1 MPRIEGLEAD
11 EDGLQ
16 HRAIEDY
23 LKTIYRLAQAES
35 PVSTSRIARERDV
48 KPASATG
55 MVQRLAKLGLL
66 AYRKREGV
74 TLTPAGEKIA
84 LEVLRHHRLIE
95 AYLIEALGFGW
106 DEVHEQADLLE
117 HVISEKLE
125 AHIARAL
132 NHPEFDP
139 HGDPIP
145 SARGELPAHKGQPLS
160 NLQEGEIAQILHI
173 EDEPR
178 TIYEQLT
185 ALGIYPGMEVY
196 VMDVAEGK
204 ITFAA
209 NGEECTLTPL
219 FAASITVEL
228 LPERPPLPPFKYELL
243 SSLRLGE
250 QAEVAGISPNCRGQ
264 QRRRLMDLGVVPG
277 TIISAEF
284 RSASSDPVAYR
295 IMGATIAIR
304 KDQASL
310 IFINKKEAL
319 PNEQTSGL

>member
-11 EDGLQ
+11 DDGLQ

-145 SARGELPAHKGQPLS
+145 SADLEMNVAPTVALATVPAGSQARIMRIVGHD
-160 NLQEGEIAQILHI
+160 EGAMLRYLADLGLVPQVEIAIL
-173 EDEPR
+173 
-178 TIYEQLT
+178 
-185 ALGIYPGMEVY
+185 EV
-196 VMDVAEGK
+196 APFEG
-204 ITFAA
+204 
-209 NGEECTLTPL
+209 P
-219 FAASITVEL
+219 ITVQLAGDAKVIGQKLAQLIQVEL
-228 LPERPPLPPFKYELL
+228 
-243 SSLRLGE
+243 
-250 QAEVAGISPNCRGQ
+250 IS
-264 QRRRLMDLGVVPG
+264 
-277 TIISAEF
+277 
-284 RSASSDPVAYR
+284 
-295 IMGATIAIR
+295 
-304 KDQASL
+304 
-310 IFINKKEAL
+310 
-319 PNEQTSGL
+319 